1 MSSITVP
8 ANEEA
13 LDEITEFIDGELAKV
28 GCPPNIQIQMTIEE
42 VFVNIANYAYKNG
55 EGNAEITCTILD
67 DPLTA
72 EISFKDSGV
81 PFDPL
86 AQADADISEEAL
98 EEREGGLGIHMI
110 RMYMD
115 SVSYAYENG
124 QNVLTVRKRLR
135 KEADDA

>member
-1 MSSITVP
+1 MSLIIVP

-42 VFVNIANYAYKNG
+42 VFVNIANYAYENG
-55 EGNAEITCTILD
+55 EGKAEITCTILD

-72 EISFKDSGV
+72 EISFRDSGV

-86 AQADADISEEAL
+86 AHADADISEEAL
-98 EEREGGLGIHMI
+98 LEHEGGLGIHMI
-110 RMYMD
+110 KTYMD
-115 SVSYAYENG
+115 SVTYAYENG
-124 QNVLTVRKRLR
+124 QNVLTVRKQLE
-135 KEADDA
+135 KE

>member
-13 LDEITEFIDGELAKV
+13 LDEITEFIDGELGKV

-42 VFVNIANYAYKNG
+42 VFVNIANYAYENG

-81 PFDPL
+81 PFDPT
-86 AQADADISEEAL
+86 QKEEADITLSA
-98 EEREGGLGIHMI
+98 EERAIGGLGIHLV
-110 RMYMD
+110 RQLMD
-115 SVSYAYENG
+115 EIAYERENDK
-124 QNVLTVRKRLR
+124 NILMLVKWLNHKS
-135 KEADDA
+135 